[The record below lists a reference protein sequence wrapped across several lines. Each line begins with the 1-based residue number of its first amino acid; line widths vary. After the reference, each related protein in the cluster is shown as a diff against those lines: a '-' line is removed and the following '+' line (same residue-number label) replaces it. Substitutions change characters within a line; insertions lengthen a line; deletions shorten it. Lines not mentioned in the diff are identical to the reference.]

1 MQVVLTCGTE
11 LAQNRIKDFSRVKAN
26 EIDADCVGQNR
37 FVQRGH
43 CMQVPLN
50 MTFRSVRKSP
60 DIEALIRKQTRKL
73 ERVCPHLTSCRIAVE
88 KPQAHQ
94 KSGNPFRVRVDV
106 TVPPSHELVTVR
118 NAGEGD
124 LHEELSTVVRR
135 AFDAMQRQLKKLVDK
150 QRGDVKLHPAQE
162 LAGVVLRIFRDQG
175 YGFIKSLEGREIYF
189 HKDSLPAG
197 EFDRLEIGTGVQ
209 WNEEEG
215 EKGPQASFVKIV
227 DKPGSRISHP
237 NQESVEPPL
246 GWK

>member
-1 MQVVLTCGTE
+1 M
-11 LAQNRIKDFSRVKAN
+11 
-26 EIDADCVGQNR
+26 
-37 FVQRGH
+37 H
-43 CMQVPLN
+43 VPLT
-50 MTFRSVRKSP
+50 MTFRNVRKSA
-60 DIEALIRKQTRKL
+60 DLETLIWKQARKL
-73 ERVCPHLTSCRIAVE
+73 ERICPHLVSCRIAVE

-106 TVPPSHELVTVR
+106 TVPPAHELVTVR

-124 LHEELSTVVRR
+124 LHEQLPTVVRR
-135 AFDAMQRQLKKLVDK
+135 AFDAMQRQIKKLVEK

-162 LAGVVLRIFRDQG
+162 LAGVVVRLFRDQG
-175 YGFIKSLEGREIYF
+175 YGFIKSLESREIYF
-189 HKDSLPAG
+189 HKDSLAAG

-227 DKPGSRISHP
+227 DKLGSRISNP
-237 NQESVEPPL
+237 NQAPVEPPL

>member
-1 MQVVLTCGTE
+1 M
-11 LAQNRIKDFSRVKAN
+11 
-26 EIDADCVGQNR
+26 
-37 FVQRGH
+37 
-43 CMQVPLN
+43 
-50 MTFRSVRKSP
+50 SP
-60 DIEALIRKQTRKL
+60 YLRRT
-73 ERVCPHLTSCRIAVE
+73 
-88 KPQAHQ
+88 
-94 KSGNPFRVRVDV
+94 N
-106 TVPPSHELVTVR
+106 
-118 NAGEGD
+118 EGD

-227 DKPGSRISHP
+227 DKPGSRISNP

>member
-1 MQVVLTCGTE
+1 
-11 LAQNRIKDFSRVKAN
+11 
-26 EIDADCVGQNR
+26 
-37 FVQRGH
+37 
-43 CMQVPLN
+43 MQVPLN
-50 MTFRSVRKSP
+50 MTFRNVRKSA
-60 DIEALIRKQTRKL
+60 DLEALIRKQARKL
-73 ERVCPHLTSCRIAVE
+73 ERVCSHLVSCRIAVE

-124 LHEELSTVVRR
+124 LHEQLPTVVRR
-135 AFDAMQRQLKKLVDK
+135 AFDAMQRQLKKLVEK

-162 LAGVVLRIFRDQG
+162 LAGVVIRLFRDQG
-175 YGFIKSLEGREIYF
+175 YGFIKSLDGREIYF
-189 HKDSLPAG
+189 HKDSLAAA

-215 EKGPQASFVKIV
+215 DKGPQASFVKIV
-227 DKPGSRISHP
+227 DKPGSQISNP
-237 NQESVEPPL
+237 KEEPVEPPL